1 MEILNISFSYLLYA
15 SVKRSQN
22 VASQLLSSPDSTY
35 KPHSPVIKGKSER
48 NVTLTAKHFSREK
61 SSDKGNVNAKRGF
74 SERDSGPWS
83 VKSDTSLP
91 QPQQYDD
98 MGGKCTTTISNGNK
112 RPNQPVR
119 PCTHTFFQGLEMLLI
134 G

>member
-1 MEILNISFSYLLYA
+1 M
-15 SVKRSQN
+15 
-22 VASQLLSSPDSTY
+22 
-35 KPHSPVIKGKSER
+35 
-48 NVTLTAKHFSREK
+48 TLTAKHFLREK

-91 QPQQYDD
+91 QPQHYDE

-119 PCTHTFFQGLEMLLI
+119 PCTHTFLQGLEMLLI